1 MAEPLGPG
9 LALAHCVIL
18 PLPVTRRGEILHTP
32 LSREEVTLPQLLDW
46 LEPGQVLC
54 GGMVDPQAAAAAQA
68 RGLRLLDYYAREEC
82 MVANAVPTKEAVGPK
97 PYRER
102 MATSR

>member
-1 MAEPLGPG
+1 M
-9 LALAHCVIL
+9 
-18 PLPVTRRGEILHTP
+18 
-32 LSREEVTLPQLLDW
+32 TLPQLLDW

-54 GGMVDPQAAAAAQA
+54 GGMVAPQAAAAAQA

-82 MVANAVPTKEAVGPK
+82 MVANAVPTEEAVGPK

-102 MATSR
+102 MVTSR

>member
-1 MAEPLGPG
+1 M
-9 LALAHCVIL
+9 
-18 PLPVTRRGEILHTP
+18 
-32 LSREEVTLPQLLDW
+32 TLPQLLDW

-54 GGMVDPQAAAAAQA
+54 GGMVDSQAAAAAQA

-82 MVANAVPTKEAVGPK
+82 MVANAVPTEEAVGPK

-102 MATSR
+102 MVTSR